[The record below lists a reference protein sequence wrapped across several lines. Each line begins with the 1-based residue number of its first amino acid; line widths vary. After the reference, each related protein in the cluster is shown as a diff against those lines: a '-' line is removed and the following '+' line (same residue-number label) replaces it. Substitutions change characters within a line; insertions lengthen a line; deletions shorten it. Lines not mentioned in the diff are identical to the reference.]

1 MNLKKYKNGTVKI
14 EVKALIP
21 EKFINMLWHR
31 GIKAENIQRKDI
43 STVTMDIL
51 LSDYRSINEIA
62 KRVDAKVT
70 VTGTKG
76 IIFLVIKI
84 KRKSTLALGAIL
96 FLGVLFYLSM
106 YIWGIEITTNR
117 YVSPYEIRQQL
128 KSLGINPGI
137 KKTNLNVYELEK
149 KLEDGNGEIM
159 WVRARIEGSTLKI
172 KVEEKINPP
181 SIKENVNS
189 NDAVAK
195 MDGEV
200 VRIYTTAGTPA
211 VKAGDIVKKGQVLI
225 YGYEGKEGSEYK
237 VNAEGKVL
245 ANTFYEKVIELQAS
259 GKKSE
264 RTGNKDEA
272 IYLDFWGKKIYL
284 KKPTKSFKD
293 YDKIE
298 NRDKILNKTTY
309 YETISK
315 EITESREKIVENAI
329 DGLYK
334 SAMLEVDKQCKFVKK
349 IVNIEDL
356 GEGKIRIKV
365 VFVIEQDICTKV

>member
-1 MNLKKYKNGTVKI
+1 MDLKRYKKGTMKI

-21 EKFINMLWHR
+21 EKFINMLWHK

-51 LSDYRSINEIA
+51 LSDYRAINEIA

-70 VTGTKG
+70 VMNTKG
-76 IIFLVIKI
+76 IVFLVIKI
-84 KRKSTLALGAIL
+84 KRKATLALGAIL

-128 KSLGINPGI
+128 KSLGISPGI

-211 VKAGDIVKKGQVLI
+211 VKPGEIVKKGQVLI

-245 ANTFYEKVIELQAS
+245 ANTFYEKVIELQVS

-272 IYLDFWGKKIYL
+272 VYLDFWGKKIYL

-309 YETISK
+309 YEIISK
-315 EITESREKIVENAI
+315 EITESREKIMENAI

-334 SAMLEVDKQCKFVKK
+334 SVMLEVDKQCKFVKK

>member
-1 MNLKKYKNGTVKI
+1 MDLKKYKKGTVKI

-31 GIKAENIQRKDI
+31 GIKAENIQRTDI

-51 LSDYRSINEIA
+51 LSDYRKINEIA
-62 KRVDAKVT
+62 KRVDAKIT
-70 VTGTKG
+70 VIGRKG
-76 IIFLVIKI
+76 IAFLLLRIK
-84 KRKSTLALGAIL
+84 KKSTLVLGAIL
-96 FLGVLFYLSM
+96 FLAVLFYLSM
-106 YIWGIEITTNR
+106 YIWGIEITTNK
-117 YVSPYEIRQQL
+117 YVSPYEVRQQL
-128 KSLGINPGI
+128 KLLGISPGI
-137 KKTNLNVYELEK
+137 KKTKLNVYELEK

-159 WVRARIEGSTLKI
+159 WIRARIEGSTLKI

-181 SIKENVNS
+181 NIKENVDS
-189 NDAVAK
+189 NNVVAK

-211 VKAGDIVKKGQVLI
+211 VKPGEIVKKGQVLVH
-225 YGYEGKEGSEYK
+225 GYEGKEGFEYN
-237 VNAEGKVL
+237 VNPEGKVL
-245 ANTFYEKVIELQAS
+245 ANTFYEKVMELQVS
-259 GKKSE
+259 GKISE

-272 IYLDFWGKKIYL
+272 IYVELWGKKIYL

-309 YETISK
+309 YEIISK
-315 EITESREKIVENAI
+315 EITESREKKIENAI

-334 SAMLEVDKQCKFVKK
+334 SVMLEVDKQCKFIKK
-349 IVNIEDL
+349 IVNIEEL
-356 GEGKIRIKV
+356 GEGKIRIKA
-365 VFVIEQDICTKV
+365 VFVIEQDISTKI